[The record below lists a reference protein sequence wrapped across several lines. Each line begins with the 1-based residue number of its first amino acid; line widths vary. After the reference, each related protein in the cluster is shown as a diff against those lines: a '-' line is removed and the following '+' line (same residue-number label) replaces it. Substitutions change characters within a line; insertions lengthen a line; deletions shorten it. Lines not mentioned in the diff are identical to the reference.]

1 MSEERLRAVRGA
13 IQVTKNEVLAIED
26 AVRRLCGELFSQNPL
41 ITDDSAVSVMFTLTS
56 DLTALNPATA
66 MRKAFPSVHIPLF
79 CMQEP
84 TVQDMLPRTIR
95 IMIQFYAQ
103 KDIGIHHVY
112 LDGARRLR
120 PDLLDQ

>member
-13 IQVTKNEVLAIED
+13 IQVSANDALTIEE
-26 AVRRLCGELFSQNPL
+26 AVRRLCGELFSHNPL
-41 ITDDSAVSVMFTLTS
+41 ITNETAVSIMFTQTS

-66 MRKAFPSVHIPLF
+66 LRKAFPSLHIPLF

-84 TVQDMLPRTIR
+84 NVVDMLPMTIR
-95 IMIQFYAQ
+95 ILIQFYALKEIKVQ
-103 KDIGIHHVY
+103 HVY

-120 PDLLDQ
+120 PDLLD